1 MGRVGHESG
10 GIHHSTGRVG
20 SVHVRKAV
28 AIVVGGG
35 VVHPGAH
42 GDRPGRLC
50 ATGVSD
56 QQAGNQPPWRSTRG
70 TTMRWRVSE
79 MRMWENER
87 ISDTVVMDKSR
98 RGVRWWSGVGRPGQQ
113 EGTGRNLTGG
123 PGTQGGKGCRPSM
136 YVNDIRKMRQID
148 GRGGRCRQSDDALQS
163 E

>member
-1 MGRVGHESG
+1 
-10 GIHHSTGRVG
+10 
-20 SVHVRKAV
+20 
-28 AIVVGGG
+28 
-35 VVHPGAH
+35 
-42 GDRPGRLC
+42 
-50 ATGVSD
+50 
-56 QQAGNQPPWRSTRG
+56 
-70 TTMRWRVSE
+70 